1 MSWSPAN
8 YARGGAWVRLNQ
20 YVRRKGSKALAQ
32 SPPTG
37 AVLLSLLGDLQLT
50 ASSVL
55 QVNTPLTFGA
65 LASTFDSLITSL
77 TGQVYQAGS
86 LAGSLSALTASGS
99 AKLKLTASRSGT
111 LGDLAGSLTGALKI
125 TGTATLSLDALTSS
139 SDSGSGLATPTLTN
153 YSDLGTAPLV
163 LEWSTTDYVAGLRA
177 QLQIDY
183 NSDFSSPEQNIIFFL
198 DGASWSSA
206 DADINLATPVV
217 GTAYYARIRTLR
229 DNESG
234 ATAVTGNDPLGNAL
248 SFQADASGWSDTF
261 TDTNLGNTTAYRYYR
276 IYMSAGNSGTGVCTI
291 GEIELASTI
300 GGADTTSGQTFTASD
315 QETSLDSGAVAN
327 AFDDNAT
334 TFWESHISGTVTA
347 FPHWIQADYG
357 ATSGNWKAINQLK
370 VSARSNNGSQAPKD
384 FVLQGSADASAWTDI
399 ITVTGATGWA
409 NGETRTYTT

>member
-32 SPPTG
+32 FPPTG

-65 LASTFDSLITSL
+65 LASAFDSLITSL

-86 LAGSLSALTASGS
+86 LSGSFSALTASGS

-111 LGDLAGSLTGALKI
+111 LGDLTGSLTGALKI
-125 TGTATLSLDALTSS
+125 TGTATPSLGALTSS
-139 SDSGSGLATPTLTN
+139 SDSNSDLATPTLTN
-153 YSDLGTAPLV
+153 YSALGTAPLV

-206 DADINLATPVV
+206 DADINLATPIV

-234 ATAVTGNDPLGNAL
+234 ATAATGNDPLGNAL

-261 TDTNLGNTTAYRYYR
+261 TDTNLGNTTAYRYYQLY
-276 IYMSAGNSGTGVCTI
+276 ISASNSGTAITTL
-291 GEIELASTI
+291 GEIEIAATA
-300 GGADTTSGQTFTASD
+300 GGADTTSGQTYSDSDHDSANGAS
-315 QETSLDSGAVAN
+315 L
-327 AFDDNAT
+327 AFDDST
-334 TFWESHISGTVTA
+334 GTFYSSQVSPSIAA
-347 FPHWIQADYG
+347 FPHTITVDYG
-357 ATSGNWKAINQLK
+357 ATSGNWIAANQLK
-370 VSARSNNGSQAPKD
+370 VTARSNNGGQAPKD
-384 FVLQGSADASAWTDI
+384 FKLRGSADNATWTDI
-399 ITVTGATGWA
+399 ITVTGATSWA